1 MQAAR
6 AQQYLSYVQEQMH
19 KFQGELNTMQAS
31 KPVDDLTVQD
41 VFDQNPHLEVEAAEK
56 RKNYDF

>member
-1 MQAAR
+1 
-6 AQQYLSYVQEQMH
+6 LSYVQEQMH